1 MMKRTTRTYTPSL
14 VFLAAIM
21 LLLTACGEQL
31 IPTQV
36 TVMPTNTPTPTP
48 SARGSGGTLRL
59 LNWDAPVILNPHLT
73 LSTKDLEASR
83 ITYEPLA
90 SVDKEGVLIP
100 FLAAEIPTL
109 ENGGLAA
116 DGKSVTWKLKRGV
129 KWSDGEP
136 FTAADVRF
144 TYEYITN
151 PDVASTSGAVGLYAA
166 ITDVEVIDDYTV
178 KIHFADVNPAWALPF
193 VGVQGVILPRHIFE
207 PYNGANAMEAPA
219 NMLPVGTGPYRV
231 VPPGIKPQEVL
242 LLGTQIVETNKI
254 VFEPNPY
261 FREADK
267 PYFSKIELRGGGT
280 INEAARLCL
289 ETGDVDYAFALQLPP
304 EDLARFETATQGKL
318 ISNFGSAVERILLN
332 RTDPNRETASGERSS
347 LEFPHPFFS
356 DKKVRQAFAYAIDRA
371 SIAELYGPAG
381 KPTYNNLIAPPQYAS
396 PNTFYE
402 YNPAQA
408 QKLLDEAG
416 WRDTDNDGIRDKD
429 GMKMQVVIEY
439 EIKSIYDQ
447 VFLVLKKNLNA
458 IGVEIIPKRVDASVM
473 SSADPASTP
482 DNWLRFNADM
492 IMTWYFSDPDPGP
505 YMQIWT
511 SYSIPQQANN
521 WSAGGNVERWY
532 NPAYDALY
540 EQSAT
545 EIDPKRRQQ
554 LFIQMN
560 DMLIEDVVMIP
571 LVHMA
576 DVAGVNNTLT
586 GIDLTPWD
594 TNTWNIKDWRRSP

>member
-1 MMKRTTRTYTPSL
+1 
-14 VFLAAIM
+14 M

>member
-1 MMKRTTRTYTPSL
+1 MKRTARTYTHLL
-14 VFLAAIM
+14 VFLAVVM
-21 LLLTACGEQL
+21 LFLPACGEQL
-31 IPTQV
+31 IPSHV
-36 TVMPTNTPTPTP
+36 TVTPTDSPTPTP
-48 SARGSGGTLRL
+48 SARGSGDMLRL
-59 LNWDAPVILNPHLT
+59 LNWDAPSILNPHLSI
-73 LSTKDLEASR
+73 STKDLETSR

-90 SVDKEGVLIP
+90 SVDKNGNLIP

-116 DGKSVTWKLKRGV
+116 DGKSVTWKLKRGI

-144 TYEYITN
+144 TYEYIVN
-151 PDVASTSGAVGLYAA
+151 PDVASASGAVGLYAA
-166 ITDVEVIDDYTV
+166 ITAVEVIDDYTV
-178 KIHFADVNPAWALPF
+178 KIHFGDTNPAWALPF

-207 PYNGANAMEAPA
+207 PYNGPNAMEAPA
-219 NMLPVGTGPYRV
+219 NTLPVGTGPYRV
-231 VPPGIKPQEVL
+231 MPPGIKPQEVL

-267 PYFSKIELRGGGT
+267 PYFSQIELRGGGT
-280 INEAARLCL
+280 INEAARLSL
-289 ETGDVDYAFALQLPP
+289 ETGDVDYAFTLQLPP
-304 EDLARFETATQGKL
+304 EDLARFETATQGQL
-318 ISNFGSAVERILLN
+318 VSNFGSAVERILLN

-347 LEFPHPFFS
+347 LEFPHPFFD
-356 DKKVRQAFAYAIDRA
+356 DKKVRQAYAYAIDRV

-381 KPTYNNLIAPPQYAS
+381 QPTYNNLIAPPQYAS

-402 YNPAQA
+402 YDPAQA

-429 GMKMQVVIEY
+429 GIKMQVVIEY

-447 VFLVLKKNLNA
+447 VFLVLKNNLNA

-482 DNWLRFNADM
+482 DDWLRFNADM
-492 IMTWYFSDPDPGP
+492 IITWYFSDPDPGP
-505 YMQIWT
+505 YMQLWT
-511 SYSIPQQANN
+511 SSGIPQQANN
-521 WSAGGNVERWY
+521 WSAGANVERWY

-540 EQSAT
+540 DRSAT
-545 EIDPKRRQQ
+545 EIDPERRQQ

-571 LVHMA
+571 IVHMA
-576 DVAGVNNTLT
+576 DVAGVNNTLA